1 MGRPTGS
8 PLDMETP
15 EEQPGYAERDSEPV
29 SQPTGG
35 GVEADESRPEPDP
48 NEDDEQDVES

>member
-1 MGRPTGS
+1 
-8 PLDMETP
+8 METP

-35 GVEADESRPEPDP
+35 GVEADESSPDPDP